1 MGDEPLALEQIVYLQ
16 VTMGQRMGC
25 NILFSS
31 TFLKV
36 FEPYLVQ
43 KGESKPSHHHGT
55 PPHPTPPKNK
65 SEPLLQVPLQTTK
78 HVLVEGWVEGIQIV
92 LFFKLYPVWQQHIC
106 MILTIIIIRLIVCVK
121 LQLKKRFCTPVWWLW
136 WHQIIQWHYQRSQWS
151 KPSNKTRQVF

>member
-55 PPHPTPPKNK
+55 PPHPTKKQMMLFVMVP
-65 SEPLLQVPLQTTK
+65 EPLLQVPLQTTK

-92 LFFKLYPVWQQHIC
+92 LFFKLYPV
-106 MILTIIIIRLIVCVK
+106 
-121 LQLKKRFCTPVWWLW
+121 
-136 WHQIIQWHYQRSQWS
+136 
-151 KPSNKTRQVF
+151 